1 MAGDL
6 DFSGKT
12 VLVVG
17 GSSGI
22 GNGIAHGF
30 RERGA
35 QVHVWGTRSDPA
47 DYDPADPSHVG
58 LIKALVA
65 FIRRAIPLEERQR
78 LLEEKNRAK
87 SDAQLLRLYGTP
99 EDIERARARK
109 LQELDGVI
117 SVARANLQ
125 SLRTQQANLQSQ
137 AADHERA
144 GRAVPEHLLAQ
155 IDNLKAEQRRV
166 RSDIQRFSD
175 NRRQV
180 DAEFLRDKARLVEL
194 WSR

>member
-1 MAGDL
+1 MSKLRVMPLLCLAAWLPSLAMAIELYRYVNDKGVVVIDRQ
-6 DFSGKT
+6 GVPPEHIHRGYE
-12 VLVVG
+12 VLNEQGRVTRVV
-17 GSSGI
+17 
-22 GNGIAHGF
+22 
-30 RERGA
+30 
-35 QVHVWGTRSDPA
+35 PA
-47 DYDPADPSHVG
+47 AP
-58 LIKALVA
+58 
-65 FIRRAIPLEERQR
+65 PLEERQR

-144 GRAVPEHLLAQ
+144 GRAVPQHLLAQ

>member
-1 MAGDL
+1 MSKLRVMPLLCLAAWLPSLAMATELYRYVNDKGVVVIDRQ
-6 DFSGKT
+6 GVPPEHIHRGYE
-12 VLVVG
+12 VLNEQGRVTRVV
-17 GSSGI
+17 
-22 GNGIAHGF
+22 
-30 RERGA
+30 
-35 QVHVWGTRSDPA
+35 PA
-47 DYDPADPSHVG
+47 AP
-58 LIKALVA
+58 
-65 FIRRAIPLEERQR
+65 PLEERQR

-144 GRAVPEHLLAQ
+144 GRAVPQHLLAQ

>member
-1 MAGDL
+1 
-6 DFSGKT
+6 
-12 VLVVG
+12 VV
-17 GSSGI
+17 
-22 GNGIAHGF
+22 
-30 RERGA
+30 
-35 QVHVWGTRSDPA
+35 PA
-47 DYDPADPSHVG
+47 AP
-58 LIKALVA
+58 
-65 FIRRAIPLEERQR
+65 PLEERQR
-78 LLEEKNRAK
+78 LPEEKNRAK

-117 SVARANLQ
+117 SVARANVQ

-137 AADHERA
+137 VADHERA
-144 GRAVPEHLLAQ
+144 GRAVPENLLAQ

-180 DAEFLRDKARLVEL
+180 DAEFLRDKARLIEL

>member
-1 MAGDL
+1 M
-6 DFSGKT
+6 
-12 VLVVG
+12 
-17 GSSGI
+17 
-22 GNGIAHGF
+22 
-30 RERGA
+30 
-35 QVHVWGTRSDPA
+35 
-47 DYDPADPSHVG
+47 
-58 LIKALVA
+58 
-65 FIRRAIPLEERQR
+65 
-78 LLEEKNRAK
+78 
-87 SDAQLLRLYGTP
+87 LRLYGTP

-144 GRAVPEHLLAQ
+144 GRAVPQHLLAQ